1 MRAISCQVKSSQIF
15 YTFRLFQANLV
26 QYYLLKKLTPFL
38 MALRVHKKSLAD
50 WESYENGLSQ
60 ADRKVKP

>member
-1 MRAISCQVKSSQIF
+1 MRAISCQVKSSQIV
-15 YTFRLFQANLV
+15 YTFRLFQANLD

-50 WESYENGLSQ
+50 RESYENGLPQ

>member
-1 MRAISCQVKSSQIF
+1 MRALSCQVKSSQIF
-15 YTFRLFQANLV
+15 YTFRLFQANLD

-50 WESYENGLSQ
+50 RESYENGLPQ

>member
-15 YTFRLFQANLV
+15 YTCHLFQANLD

-50 WESYENGLSQ
+50 RESYENGLPQ